1 MKVTNEMKTVKK
13 GAILVMKILGIES
26 DTEVSD
32 IAKFGNKAVKQYWDV
47 KNPDTTKGEVI
58 AVYTVIDDGMYG
70 EGKQAIRELLVKTER
85 GNAWLFPVQ
94 DLIAG
99 HFEYEVTMKR
109 EKAVISVTADIE
121 VYDNKAAFKA
131 AATQSGKAEVKEGA
145 KKALKPKSTKKEDK
159 TVAAVEVS
167 AK

>member
-121 VYDNKAAFKA
+121 GYDNKAAFKA
-131 AATQSGKAEVKEGA
+131 APTQSGKAEVKEGA

>member
-47 KNPDTTKGEVI
+47 KNPDTTKDEVI

-70 EGKQAIRELLVKTER
+70 EGKQAIRELLVKTGR
-85 GNAWLFPVQ
+85 GNAWLFPIS
-94 DLIAG
+94 DLVNG
-99 HFEYEVTMKR
+99 HFEYEVSVKR
-109 EKAVISVTADIE
+109 EKAVIKVTADIE
-121 VYDNKAAFKA
+121 VYDSRAAFKA
-131 AATQSGKAEVKEGA
+131 ATTQGKEVKTP
-145 KKALKPKSTKKEDK
+145 KKALKPKKGTENTD
-159 TVAAVEVS
+159 TVEVS

>member
-70 EGKQAIRELLVKTER
+70 EGKQAIRELLVKTGR
-85 GNAWLFPVQ
+85 GNAWLFPIS
-94 DLIAG
+94 DLVNG
-99 HFEYEVTMKR
+99 HFEYEVSIR
-109 EKAVISVTADIE
+109 GEKAVISVTADIE

-131 AATQSGKAEVKEGA
+131 AAIQDSKGVKVP
-145 KKALKPKSTKKEDK
+145 KKALKPKKETKEKAENA
-159 TVAAVEVS
+159 TTAEVVA
-167 AK
+167 